1 MKIQKFED
9 IESWKKAKELTKN
22 IYSISSRDRFAKDWT
37 LRDQI
42 RRASISI
49 MSNIAEGFD
58 SGFSGEFARFLNI
71 SRRSASEVQSQLYV
85 ALDQLYISTEEF
97 NDLYGETEEI
107 RKMITGFIKYL
118 RGRGVSW
125 LTEHLGFNF
134 PS

>member
-9 IESWKKAKELTKN
+9 IEAWKKARELTKS
-22 IYSISSRDRFAKDWT
+22 IYKISSKDGFSKDWT

-42 RRASISI
+42 RRAAISI

-58 SGFSGEFARFLNI
+58 SGFSNEFARFLNI

-85 ALDQLYISTEEF
+85 AVDQIYISKGEFEQLYH
-97 NDLYGETEEI
+97 ETEEI

-118 RGRGVSW
+118 RSCHSKTRQLV
-125 LTEHLGFNF
+125 TH
-134 PS
+134 

>member
-9 IESWKKAKELTKN
+9 IEAWKKARELTQS
-22 IYSISSRDRFAKDWT
+22 IYKVSSKDKFMKDWT

-58 SGFSGEFARFLNI
+58 SGFTSEFARFLNI

-85 ALDQLYISTEEF
+85 ALDQLYISTAEF
-97 NDLYGETEEI
+97 NDLYGETEEV

-118 RGRGVSW
+118 RGYKPKTR
-125 LTEHLGFNF
+125 
-134 PS
+134 

>member
-1 MKIQKFED
+1 MKIQRFED
-9 IESWKKAKELTKN
+9 IEAWKKARELTKS
-22 IYSISSRDRFAKDWT
+22 IYKVSSNDKFSKDWT

-42 RRASISI
+42 RRAAISM

-85 ALDQLYISTEEF
+85 AADQLYINSDEF
-97 NDLYGETEEI
+97 DYLYGEAEEV

-118 RGRGVSW
+118 RGYKPKTR
-125 LTEHLGFNF
+125 
-134 PS
+134 